1 MPFYDFKT
9 NWRSPMKKWFV
20 SAKKADFT
28 EIGKKFNITPM
39 TARIIRNRDV
49 VGDEQIRRY
58 LQGTVED
65 LYSPW
70 RMAGMKEGITLLQQA
85 IAAGEKIRIIGDYDI
100 DGVCATYILMTG
112 LKRVGANVDTDIP
125 DRIKDGYGINEHL
138 IDRAHAAGVKLI
150 ITCDNGIAAAPQIAY
165 AKELGMK
172 VVVTDHHE
180 VPFEETEEKRVEKLP
195 TADVIINPKQEACTY
210 PFKGLCGGAVAW
222 KLVAALYETYEINS
236 EEAHKLLEFAAIATV
251 GDIMELQ
258 EENRIIVKEGL
269 KRIHHTKNIGLKS
282 LIEVN
287 GLERDSINAYH
298 IGFVIGPCI
307 NAGGRLDTAKRA
319 LELFASEDKEN
330 ADRLAGDLK
339 ALNDSRKELT
349 TEGVEE
355 AIRQVL
361 ETGRRSERVLVVY
374 LPDCHESIAGIIA
387 GKVKERFYRPTI
399 VLTDAEDGV
408 KGSARSIPGYNMFEE
423 LSKVSELFTKF
434 GGHPMAAGMSLPKEN
449 LPKLRKQLNAN
460 CTLTE
465 NDMIEKLSID
475 IAMPIQYVSEE
486 FIEELKVLEPFGNGN
501 SKPLFAERDFHVLRS
516 QILGKNKNT
525 VKIYGEDAIGYEVYD
540 DLVLKP
546 IFHYGSCEHKP
557 VELDESAGHTYVPYL
572 EVKGNELFSDTVA
585 GYEAWLDLK
594 EKLFAIYN

>member
-1 MPFYDFKT
+1 
-9 NWRSPMKKWFV
+9 MKKWFV
-20 SAKKADFT
+20 AAKKADFT

-58 LQGTVED
+58 LQGTAAD

-70 RMAGMKEGITLLQQA
+70 LMAGMKEGIALLQQA
-85 IAAGEKIRIIGDYDI
+85 IADSEKIRIIGDYDI

-112 LKRVGANVDTDIP
+112 LNRVSANVDTDIP

-150 ITCDNGIAAAPQIAY
+150 ITCDNGIAAASQIAY

-172 VVVTDHHE
+172 VIVTDHHE
-180 VPFEETEEKRVEKLP
+180 VPFEEVGEEKVEKLP
-195 TADVIINPKQEACTY
+195 PADVIINPKQKASEY

-222 KLVAALYETYEINS
+222 KLVAALYEVFGIQP
-236 EEAHKLLEFAAIATV
+236 EEANKLLEFAAIATV

-269 KRIHHTKNIGLKS
+269 KRIHHTKNRGLKS

-287 GLERDSINAYH
+287 GLERDSISAYH

-319 LELFASEDKEN
+319 LELFASDDKET

-349 TEGVEE
+349 KEGVEE

-399 VLTDAEDGV
+399 VLTDAEEGI

-423 LSKVSELFTKF
+423 LSRVSELFTKF
-434 GGHPMAAGMSLPKEN
+434 GGHPMAAGMSLPTEN
-449 LPKLRKQLNAN
+449 LSKLRKQLNAN

-465 NDMIEKLSID
+465 EDMIERLSID
-475 IAMPIQYVSEE
+475 IAMPIQYISEE

-525 VKIYGEDAIGYEVYD
+525 VKIYGVNAAGCHMEGLYFGDPE
-540 DLVLKP
+540 
-546 IFHYGSCEHKP
+546 
-557 VELDESAGHTYVPYL
+557 ELLSLLRKKETISITYYPTI
-572 EVKGNELFSDTVA
+572 NEFRGQKSLQLMIQDFQ
-585 GYEAWLDLK
+585 
-594 EKLFAIYN
+594 

>member
-1 MPFYDFKT
+1 
-9 NWRSPMKKWFV
+9 MKKWFV

-28 EIGKKFNITPM
+28 EIGKKFHITPM

-49 VGDEQIRRY
+49 IGDEQIRKY

-70 RMAGMKEGITLLQQA
+70 LLYGMKEGIALLQQA
-85 IAAGEKIRIIGDYDI
+85 IAAGDKIRIIGDYDI
-100 DGVCATYILMTG
+100 DGVCATYILLTG
-112 LKRVGANVDTDIP
+112 LQRVGANVDTDIP

-150 ITCDNGIAAAPQIAY
+150 ITCDNGIAAAAQIAY
-165 AKELGMK
+165 ANELGMK
-172 VVVTDHHE
+172 VIVTDHHE
-180 VPFEETEEKRVEKLP
+180 VPFEETEQGRIEKLP
-195 TADVIINPKQEACTY
+195 PAEVIINPKQEKCIY
-210 PFKGLCGGAVAW
+210 PWKGLCGGVVAW
-222 KLVAALYETYEINS
+222 KFVTALYETCGVAV
-236 EEAHKLLEFAAIATV
+236 EEAYELLEFASIATV

-287 GLERDSINAYH
+287 GLEKDSINAYH

-319 LELFASEDKEN
+319 LELFASKDKEH

-349 TEGVEE
+349 REGVEE
-355 AIRQVL
+355 AVRQVQ
-361 ETGRRSERVLVVY
+361 ETGRRSERVLVIY

-399 VLTDAEDGV
+399 ILTDAEEGI
-408 KGSARSIPGYNMFEE
+408 KGSGRSIPGYNMFEE
-423 LSKVSELFTKF
+423 LSKVGNLFTKF

-449 LPKLRKQLNAN
+449 LEKLRRQLNAN

-465 NDMIEKLSID
+465 DDMIERLSID

-486 FIEELKVLEPFGNGN
+486 FINELKVLEPFGNGN

-525 VKIYGEDAIGYEVYD
+525 VKLYGVNGAGCHMEGLYFGDPE
-540 DLVLKP
+540 
-546 IFHYGSCEHKP
+546 
-557 VELDESAGHTYVPYL
+557 ELLELLSRKDTISVTYYPSV
-572 EVKGNELFSDTVA
+572 NEFRGQKSLQIMIQDFQ
-585 GYEAWLDLK
+585 
-594 EKLFAIYN
+594 

>member
-1 MPFYDFKT
+1 
-9 NWRSPMKKWFV
+9 MKKWFV

-70 RMAGMKEGITLLQQA
+70 LMSGMKEGISLLQQA
-85 IAAGEKIRIIGDYDI
+85 IADGEKIRIIGDYDI
-100 DGVCATYILMTG
+100 DGVCATYILMTS
-112 LKRVGANVDTDIP
+112 LKRAGANVDTDIP

-138 IDRAHAAGVKLI
+138 IDRAYAAGVKLI
-150 ITCDNGIAAAPQIAY
+150 ITCDNGIAAAAQIAY
-165 AKELGMK
+165 AKELGMN
-172 VVVTDHHE
+172 VIVTDHHE
-180 VPFEETEEKRVEKLP
+180 VPFEELEEGRVEKLP
-195 TADVIINPKQEACTY
+195 PADVIINPKQEACTY

-222 KLVAALYETYEINS
+222 KLAAALYKTYGINQ

-269 KRIHHTKNIGLKS
+269 NRIHHTKNIGLKS

-287 GLERDSINAYH
+287 GLEKDSISAYH

-319 LELFASEDKEN
+319 LELFAAEEQE
-330 ADRLAGDLK
+330 AAHRLAGDLK

-349 TEGVEE
+349 KEGVEE

-361 ETGRRSERVLVVY
+361 ETGRRSERVLVIY

-399 VLTDAEDGV
+399 VLTDAEEGI
-408 KGSARSIPGYNMFEE
+408 KGSARSIPGYHMFEE
-423 LSKVSELFTKF
+423 LSRVSELFTKF

-465 NDMIEKLSID
+465 DDMIERLSID
-475 IAMPIQYVSEE
+475 IAMPIQYVSED
-486 FIEELKVLEPFGNGN
+486 FINELKVLEPFGNGN

-525 VKIYGEDAIGYEVYD
+525 VKLYGVNAAGCHMEGLYFGDPE
-540 DLVLKP
+540 
-546 IFHYGSCEHKP
+546 
-557 VELDESAGHTYVPYL
+557 ELLELLRKKDTISITYYPAV
-572 EVKGNELFSDTVA
+572 NEFRGQKSLQIMIQDFQ
-585 GYEAWLDLK
+585 
-594 EKLFAIYN
+594 

>member
-1 MPFYDFKT
+1 
-9 NWRSPMKKWFV
+9 MKKWFV

-58 LQGTVED
+58 LHGTVED

-70 RMAGMKEGITLLQQA
+70 ELFGMREGIQLLQQA
-85 IAAGEKIRIIGDYDI
+85 IAAQEKIRVIGDYDI
-100 DGVCATYILMTG
+100 DGVCSTYILLTG
-112 LKRVGANVDTDIP
+112 LKKVGANVDTVIP
-125 DRIKDGYGINEHL
+125 DRIKDGYGINEQL
-138 IDRAHAAGVKLI
+138 IDQAKEDGVQVI
-150 ITCDNGIAAAPQIAY
+150 VTCDNGIAALSQIAY

-172 VVVTDHHE
+172 VLVTDHHE
-180 VPFEETEEKRVEKLP
+180 VPFEETEVGRCEKLP
-195 TADVIINPKQEACTY
+195 PADVIINPKQERCTY
-210 PFKGLCGGAVAW
+210 PWKGLCGGAVAW
-222 KLVAALYETYEINS
+222 KLVAALYETYGVAQG
-236 EEAHKLLEFAAIATV
+236 EAHKLLEFTAIATV

-258 EENRIIVKEGL
+258 DENRIIVKEGL
-269 KRIHHTKNIGLKS
+269 NRIHHTKNIGLKS

-287 GLERDSINAYH
+287 GLERDSISAYH

-319 LELFASEDKEN
+319 LELFASEEKSA

-349 TEGVEE
+349 KDGVEE
-355 AIRQVL
+355 AIRQVM

-399 VLTDAEDGV
+399 VLTDAEEGI
-408 KGSARSIPGYNMFEE
+408 KGSGRSIPGYHMFEE
-423 LSKVSELFTKF
+423 LCKCSELFTKF

-449 LPKLRKQLNAN
+449 LQKLRKQLNAN

-465 NDMIEKLSID
+465 EDMVEKLSID
-475 IAMPIQYVSEE
+475 IAMPLQYVSEE
-486 FIEELKVLEPFGNGN
+486 FINELKVLEPFGNGN
-501 SKPLFAERDFHVLRS
+501 SKPLFAEREFHVLRS

-525 VKIYGEDAIGYEVYD
+525 VKLYGVNAAGCHMEGLYFGDPEELIGLLGKKDTIAI
-540 DLVLKP
+540 
-546 IFHYGSCEHKP
+546 
-557 VELDESAGHTYVPYL
+557 TYYPSV
-572 EVKGNELFSDTVA
+572 NEFRGQKSLQIMIQDFM
-585 GYEAWLDLK
+585 
-594 EKLFAIYN
+594 